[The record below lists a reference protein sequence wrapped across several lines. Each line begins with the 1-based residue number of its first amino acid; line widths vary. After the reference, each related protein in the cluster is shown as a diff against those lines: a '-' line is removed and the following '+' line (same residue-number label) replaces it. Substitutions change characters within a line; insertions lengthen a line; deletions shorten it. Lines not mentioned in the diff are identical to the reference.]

1 MKFNDN
7 TDIDVVWVDLDDTI
21 IDFTTNSRKALQRLY
36 DTGKLCRWF
45 ADSRLWAESYERYN
59 KELWAKYNVGDVS
72 REVLRMERFAQP
84 LVEAGVARA
93 EAEIMS
99 RCFDPLYLDYLAQER
114 ALMPGALVLLGHL
127 RKSGVKTGVLS
138 NGFKEVQYRKI
149 RAAGIE
155 RYIDI
160 VVLSDDAGV
169 NKPDKRVFEY
179 AMRRSGRDDPSR
191 HLLIGDNPDTDIAGA
206 LDAGWQAVHYLPAR
220 AVRAGVKPAKGCV
233 IADDLAGIVSLFET

>member
-7 TDIDVVWVDLDDTI
+7 ADIDVVWVDLDDTI
-21 IDFTTNSRKALQRLY
+21 IDFTTNSRKALLRLY
-36 DTGKLCRWF
+36 DTEKLCRWY
-45 ADSRLWAESYERYN
+45 ADGQLWTESYERYN
-59 KELWAKYNVGDVS
+59 KELWAKYNVGGVS
-72 REVLRMERFAQP
+72 REVLRMERFALP
-84 LVEAGVARA
+84 LVEAGVTRA
-93 EAEIMS
+93 EAEFLS
-99 RCFDPLYLDYLAQER
+99 RRFDPLYLDFLAQER
-114 ALMPGALVLLGHL
+114 AIMPGALVLLGHL

-179 AMRRSGRDDPSR
+179 AMRRSGIGDASR

-206 LDAGWQAVHYLPAR
+206 LDAGWHAVHYLPAR
-220 AVRAGVKPAKGCV
+220 AVSVGVRPADGCIV
-233 IADDLAGIVSLFET
+233 VDDLAGIVGLLGT